1 MPATQVAQSH
11 VMATPRQS
19 RLADEVL
26 TELTTARGTLAV
38 DEATREGG
46 HPKQLPAEITQVL
59 HQVLTVMARGG
70 TITIGTVPDVLTT
83 SAAAK
88 ILGISRPT
96 LMKQITAGTIPSHM
110 VGTHHRLKAEDVF
123 AALHA
128 RRDRERASME
138 QLMQFEDD
146 EN

>member
-1 MPATQVAQSH
+1 M
-11 VMATPRQS
+11 
-19 RLADEVL
+19 
-26 TELTTARGTLAV
+26 
-38 DEATREGG
+38 
-46 HPKQLPAEITQVL
+46 L

-70 TITIGTVPDVLTT
+70 IITIGPDVLTT

-96 LMKQITAGTIPSHM
+96 LIKQITAGTIPSYM